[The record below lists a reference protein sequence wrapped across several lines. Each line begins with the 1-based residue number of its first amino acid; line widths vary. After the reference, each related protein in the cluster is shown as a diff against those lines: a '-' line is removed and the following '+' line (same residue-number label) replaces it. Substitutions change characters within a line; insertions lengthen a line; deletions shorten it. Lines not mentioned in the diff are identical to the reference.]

1 MNESRQLSSRTHT
14 TRTRHNRF
22 TRISDE
28 AYCLLLTASR
38 SQSKSMAEL
47 ASTAIVHYFDSQD
60 DYRSC
65 LAKLHRLQ
73 RELDLA
79 SRYQKFYSILSAL
92 LLLALISSVAICLGL
107 HLI

>member
-1 MNESRQLSSRTHT
+1 MNESRQSSSSTHT
-14 TRTRHNRF
+14 ARTRHNRF

-47 ASTAIVHYFDSQD
+47 ASTAIVYYFDSQN
-60 DYRSC
+60 DYHAC

-73 RELDLA
+73 RELDIA
-79 SRYQKFYSILSAL
+79 SRYQKLYSALSFL